1 MYLREVFC
9 VRMPENGIETLMFAP
24 CGMNCKVCYRHCS
37 HKKPCGGCLI
47 SDLSKPEHCRKCK
60 IKDCIREKG
69 LSYCHECSEFPCK
82 RIKSLEKSYRSRY
95 SASLLQNSRFV
106 CENGL
111 EAFMRQQKE
120 MYTCPKCGGIVSIHG
135 FCCSECGQAVKS

>member
-1 MYLREVFC
+1 MI
-9 VRMPENGIETLMFAP
+9 MPENGIETLMFAP

-47 SDLSKPEHCRKCK
+47 SDLGKPEHCRKCK

-106 CENGL
+106 SEHGL
-111 EAFMRQQKE
+111 EEFMRRQKE
-120 MYTCPKCGGIVSIHG
+120 RYTCQKCGGIVSIHD
-135 FCCSECGQAVKS
+135 FACSECGQAVKS